1 MNLSQKTKNFI
12 AILGAV
18 VGVVGI
24 ALTGITI
31 GQSIGS
37 EKQQQQH
44 IQQVIIKGNVTVG
57 NDGKII
63 EVTNEN

>member
-1 MNLSQKTKNFI
+1 MSLSQKTKNFI

-18 VGVVGI
+18 VGIVGI

-37 EKQQQQH
+37 EKQQPQH

-57 NDGKII
+57 DDGKII

>member
-1 MNLSQKTKNFI
+1 MSLSQKTKNFI

-18 VGVVGI
+18 VGIVGV
-24 ALTGITI
+24 ALTGIAI
-31 GQSIGS
+31 GCSIGS
-37 EKQQQQH
+37 ENQQPQH

-63 EVTNEN
+63 EVTNKN